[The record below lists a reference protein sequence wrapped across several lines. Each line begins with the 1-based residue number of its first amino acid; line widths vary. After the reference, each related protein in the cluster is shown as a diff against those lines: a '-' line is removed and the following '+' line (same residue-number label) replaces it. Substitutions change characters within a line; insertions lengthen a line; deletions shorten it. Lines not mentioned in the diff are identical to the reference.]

1 MIQKCLVRYS
11 NFNPFLKKNI
21 FSSSK
26 YLKSCIAENFLDF
39 NLNFNEDYLDKSIL
53 RLKFV
58 LILTRIYSNSFS
70 NTLPKKEKITV
81 AWNQYC
87 RESSHLVYCQRF
99 YKKRDKNE
107 LPVLLYSLY
116 YPAQLC
122 KHQLFLEEQRLV

>member
-1 MIQKCLVRYS
+1 M
-11 NFNPFLKKNI
+11 
-21 FSSSK
+21 SSK

-39 NLNFNEDYLDKSIL
+39 NLNFNYLDKSIL

-58 LILTRIYSNSFS
+58 LILTGIYSNSFS
-70 NTLPKKEKITV
+70 NTLAKKEKITV

-87 RESSHLVYCQRF
+87 RESPHLVYCQRF

-116 YPAQLC
+116 YPAQPC
-122 KHQLFLEEQRLV
+122 KHQLFLEEQQLV